1 MFTLHLRNLTSCWR
15 IFSKLLWQISS
26 FSDMIR
32 PVLILNTTCLWRTF
46 ECNITDINKTYL
58 LVVDA
63 LKLAFEFKII
73 SFFFLAI
80 RKASTVLH
88 QWEAISQKYS
98 RVFQGNVSYYS
109 ATNLNKTDHLKPLPI
124 PNRAC
129 NRWKRTSGF
138 FFYIMMFFTRI
149 CTTSWQEFYR
159 KH

>member
-1 MFTLHLRNLTSCWR
+1 MANF
-15 IFSKLLWQISS
+15 LLFWYDPPCFDSQYYLVASQ
-26 FSDMIR
+26 
-32 PVLILNTTCLWRTF
+32 CLWRTF

-129 NRWKRTSGF
+129 NRWKLTSGF